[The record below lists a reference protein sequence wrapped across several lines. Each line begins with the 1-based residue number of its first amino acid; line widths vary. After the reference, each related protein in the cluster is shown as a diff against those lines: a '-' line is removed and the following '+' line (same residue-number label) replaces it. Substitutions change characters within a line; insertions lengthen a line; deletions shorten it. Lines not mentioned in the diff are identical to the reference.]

1 MKTFLAT
8 AALAAIAGAVT
19 VQAADIA
26 PITAHWTKFGE
37 RFSALVYYIDKPDGF
52 HVVVTTQQGMREK
65 ASIARFETVLAEGQ
79 SAAVSIPR
87 AAGEAPE
94 QIVLSNAG
102 GHLHIAE
109 PPDSVSTQ

>member
-8 AALAAIAGAVT
+8 AALAIAGVVT

-26 PITAHWTKFGE
+26 PVTAHWAKLGE

-52 HVVVTTQQGMREK
+52 HVVVTTQQGAREK
-65 ASIARFETVLAEGQ
+65 PSIARFETVLAEGQ

-109 PPDSVSTQ
+109 PPDSGSTR

>member
-1 MKTFLAT
+1 MKTFLAA
-8 AALAAIAGAVT
+8 AALAIAGVVT

-26 PITAHWTKFGE
+26 PITAHWTKLGE

-65 ASIARFETVLAEGQ
+65 PSIARLETVLAAGQ